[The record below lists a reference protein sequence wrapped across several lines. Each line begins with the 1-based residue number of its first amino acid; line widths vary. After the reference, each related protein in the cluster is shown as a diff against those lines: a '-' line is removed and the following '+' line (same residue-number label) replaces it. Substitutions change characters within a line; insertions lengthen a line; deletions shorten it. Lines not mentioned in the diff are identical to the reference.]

1 MRPFHAL
8 APLAAIAAIVLAVVP
23 LVRPLRQGSH
33 ELDSAAPIACSHCQA
48 EPAPN
53 EPCLTNSYPAVAATV
68 GVGSAS
74 YRERERPA
82 RHVRY
87 QMPTAAHAPQSSGLP
102 GSVGGSP
109 TLPRLSVRLR
119 VSPLGV
125 RPDILPRGATAPVTV
140 TLWSMPAGV
149 TVYSSPLPGA
159 TVLARLP
166 GNQPLRVATSSSDSP
181 TWGRTL
187 LWGSVPAWVPLASLR
202 AYPTRYSSAP
212 GVPPPV
218 LPTPIADVAMA
229 LRARLSLR
237 VPAYLRAAPGFAAAH
252 LALLRSGVVLAADS
266 WAVDEVGAA
275 WYRVRGPSGSGWVY
289 GDATTFLTSRPTVP
303 KTLLAPFH
311 GKGMWATY
319 GLLQTSPVTAVVAA
333 ARAAGLTHLYVE
345 VARSNRGFYGAAGLA
360 ALLPV
365 AHRAGIRVI
374 AWVYPFL
381 RNLPA
386 DVATSAAAA
395 TLTAPTGD
403 RPDGLIADV
412 EQNMAEPAVRAY
424 GQVLRA
430 MLGAN
435 EPMAIA
441 TYPPQ
446 WAAGRTYP
454 FATAALSWN
463 VIVPMDYWH
472 LYHRAYS
479 PAEVY
484 NFVSQGVRSIR
495 AATRS
500 DEPVEVLGQMFDAR
514 QSGVNSPVAAEV
526 SAAAAAARDS
536 HALGVSYF
544 EWNHATPEEWDALTR
559 LPAMGSR

>member
-1 MRPFHAL
+1 MRSSRVL
-8 APLAAIAAIVLAVVP
+8 VSLLVLALTVVP
-23 LVRPLRQGSH
+23 LARPLTS
-33 ELDSAAPIACSHCQA
+33 
-48 EPAPN
+48 PA
-53 EPCLTNSYPAVAATV
+53 TTAATV
-68 GVGSAS
+68 EIGSAS
-74 YRERERPA
+74 YWEIGRPA

-87 QMPTAAHAPQSSGLP
+87 QAIATEHASGLP
-102 GSVGGSP
+102 TKAGRSPALPVGLLAVP
-109 TLPRLSVRLR
+109 MR
-119 VSPLGV
+119 V
-125 RPDILPRGATAPVTV
+125 RPNAVPQGATEPLTV
-140 TLWSMPAGV
+140 TLWSVSDGV
-149 TVYSSPLPGA
+149 TVYASPLLGVGA
-159 TVLARLP
+159 IVLARLP
-166 GNQPLRVATSSSDSP
+166 GNQPLRVATSSLDNP
-181 TWGRTL
+181 IWGRTL

-202 AYPTRYSSAP
+202 AYPTSYGYAP
-212 GVPPPV
+212 GIP
-218 LPTPIADVAMA
+218 LPILPAPIANVAMA
-229 LRARLSLR
+229 LRASLSLR

-252 LALLRSGVVLAADS
+252 LALLHNGAILPADS

-275 WYRVRGPSGSGWVY
+275 WYHVNGPAGSGWIY
-289 GDATTFLTSRPTVP
+289 GDAATFLTSRPTVP

-381 RNLPA
+381 RNLPV

-403 RPDGLIADV
+403 RPDGLVADV
-412 EQNMAEPAVRAY
+412 EENMAEPAVRAY
-424 GQVLRA
+424 GQILRA
-430 MLGAN
+430 MLGPD

-463 VIVPMDYWH
+463 VIVPMDYWR

-479 PAEVY
+479 AAEVY

-495 AATRS
+495 AATRP
-500 DEPVEVLGQMFDAR
+500 DQPVEVLGQMFDVR
-514 QSGVNSPVAAEV
+514 QSGVNSPAAAEV
-526 SAAAAAARDS
+526 SAAATAARDS
-536 HALGVSYF
+536 HAIGISYF

-559 LPAMGSR
+559 LPAMESR